1 MHVSVLRG
9 TSSFSSLDFALALQI
24 IIDVVNVDPCLSCKV
39 VVQKVQIQCREV
51 DAEFCLNFKTHF

>member
-9 TSSFSSLDFALALQI
+9 TSSFSSLNFALALQI

-39 VVQKVQIQCREV
+39 VVQIQCREV
-51 DAEFCLNFKTHF
+51 DAEFCLNFKIHF